1 VHAADLVDVM
11 RLEALGL
18 QARSFEAVGKD
29 SSGHPDRFDPTA

>member
-18 QARSFEAVGKD
+18 QAGSFEAVGKD
-29 SSGHPDRFDPTA
+29 SGAHPDRFDPTA